1 LEVNVKRK
9 KLYLFL
15 AILTVVFLFA
25 TAAVCN
31 QRGIQTLEKEDTEST
46 EKESS
51 KKEESKSAS
60 EDEKKD
66 ENKDEKKEDE
76 PKPEDK
82 KNDDENKLPVIAGIY
97 LDGLDPI
104 DYFFFVG
111 ETYTVRAEATDPE
124 GSSLTFKWSGDGT
137 IASGDLNPM
146 TWTAPDS
153 ESVYKITVEVT
164 DEKGG
169 TAKGTADVNVV
180 EGKVGDVLI
189 TPEIGKIE
197 VRGADD
203 NGRYYTNNIYNIHVN
218 VKGPDN
224 MVKYYHYTVS
234 GGKKIEASANT
245 MKWETPDTEG
255 DYIITVEIYDKDQV
269 KLDEKSKTVTVEVE
283 WIVVE

>member
-1 LEVNVKRK
+1 MKRK

-15 AILTVVFLFA
+15 AVLTVVFLFA
-25 TAAVCN
+25 TAAVCG
-31 QRGIQTLEKEDTEST
+31 QRGIQPQEKEDTEST

-51 KKEESKSAS
+51 EKEESKSAS

-66 ENKDEKKEDE
+66 EDKDEKKEDE
-76 PKPEDK
+76 GKAEDK
-82 KNDDENKLPVIAGIY
+82 KSDDENKLPVIAGIY

-111 ETYTVRAEATDPE
+111 ETYTVRAEAADPE
-124 GSSLTFKWSGDGT
+124 GSNLTFKWSGDGT

-169 TAKGTADVNVV
+169 TAKRTADVNVV

-189 TPEIGKIE
+189 TPEIGKIK
-197 VRGADD
+197 VQGADD

-218 VKGPDN
+218 VKDPDK

-255 DYIITVEIYDKDQV
+255 DYIITVEIFDKDQV